1 MSLQCCDCRSP
12 LTRRHKNGPPPKRC
26 DQCKKKKACVQA
38 KAWAAA
44 NAEKIA
50 SRNKGPRYSQCSDCG
65 LHIDCSGKRG
75 PLAKRCVTCHA
86 RHEKQSRRAISTK
99 KNYHHSCKRCGVKFS
114 CPRKRQHYCSTECM
128 HLAQRKR
135 ITLVCKNN
143 HCIKT
148 FETTPS
154 LLAKGNAYCSR
165 KCAEARYPQPLVCQN
180 PKCGR
185 EFRMKHVTKNPW
197 QNKGKYCCPKCYQD
211 HRWGDHRPRKR
222 RGAAV
227 RRAAGDAAL
236 ATSLRKRCKVYG
248 VTFDPACTRQAVL
261 ERDGWRCQKC
271 GILCNKEY
279 KLAARTKSPSRRN
292 AEHDHIVPLSV
303 AGSPGNVFENS
314 QCLCRRCNG
323 SKGDRPEGQL
333 RLCLEE
339 EAWGKG
345 VRVRSPQSSRS
356 CVETQAIERSTK
368 ASRSRQ
374 PMAL

>member
-1 MSLQCCDCRSP
+1 MSLRCCDCCEPIFR
-12 LTRRHKNGPPPKRC
+12 NGARGRKPKRC
-26 DQCKKKKACVQA
+26 RKCRLASR
-38 KAWAAA
+38 AA
-44 NAEKIA
+44 NGRE
-50 SRNKGPRYSQCSDCG
+50 RGSQARHFHQCNRC
-65 LHIDCSGKRG
+65 GKRF
-75 PLAKRCVTCHA
+75 V
-86 RHEKQSRRAISTK
+86 
-99 KNYHHSCKRCGVKFS
+99 SC
-114 CPRKRQHYCSTECM
+114 RKRQLYCSTDCM

-135 ITLVCKNN
+135 ILLVCENKQ
-143 HCIKT
+143 CGKT

-154 LLAKGNAYCSR
+154 AAAKGHRHCCRECS
-165 KCAEARYPQPLVCQN
+165 YPPPLICQN

-185 EFRMKHVTKNPW
+185 EFRMKHCTKNPW
-197 QNKGKYCCPKCYQD
+197 QNKGKYCCPECYQD

-271 GILCNKEY
+271 RILCNKEY
-279 KLAARTKSPSRRN
+279 RLDPVTKRPHGNN

-303 AGSPGNVFENS
+303 EGSKGNVFENS
-314 QCLCRRCNG
+314 QCLCRNCNC
-323 SKGDRPEGQL
+323 KKRDKPEGQL

-345 VRVRSPQSSRS
+345 VRVRSQQNLKYS
-356 CVETQAIERSTK
+356 VEIRAT
-368 ASRSRQ
+368 
-374 PMAL
+374 AL